1 MALFKGAGVALIT
14 PMHEDGSVNFEALKE
29 IIEEQ
34 IEKGTDAIISVGTT
48 GEAATLSVEEHVEV
62 IAYTTKVVN
71 HRIPLI
77 AGTGSN
83 CTESAVE
90 LSRQAEEVGA
100 DGLLLVTPYYNKA
113 TQKGLYQHFKTIA
126 ESVSIPSILYNVPGR
141 TGMSIEAKTM
151 AALYHDVKNIIGVK
165 DAGGDMG
172 KTLELMSLVD
182 EDFSL
187 YSGEDG
193 LILPILSAGGVG
205 VISVLSNVAPKET
218 HEICA
223 KWFAGDLDG
232 ARKEQLRAL
241 PLIHALFSEV
251 NPIPVKAAMNL
262 QGKNAGPLRLP
273 LTEIEKEHLEILKK
287 EMIRY
292 GVLK

>member
-182 EDFSL
+182 ENFSL

-273 LTEIEKEHLEILKK
+273 LTEMEKEHLEILKK

-292 GVLK
+292 GVLQ

>member
-141 TGMSIEAKTM
+141 TGMSIEAKTI

-182 EDFSL
+182 ENFSL

-292 GVLK
+292 GVLQ

>member
-14 PMHEDGSVNFEALKE
+14 PMHENGSVNFEALKE

-182 EDFSL
+182 ENFSL

-292 GVLK
+292 GVLQ

>member
-1 MALFKGAGVALIT
+1 MALFKGAGVALVT
-14 PMHEDGSVNFEALKE
+14 PMHEDGTVNFEVLEA
-29 IIEEQ
+29 IIEDQ
-34 IEKGTDAIISVGTT
+34 IAGGTDAIISVGTT
-48 GEAATLSVEEHVEV
+48 GEAATLTVEEHLEV
-62 IAYTTKVVN
+62 IRHTIKVVN
-71 HRIPLI
+71 HRIPVI

-83 CTESAVE
+83 CTRSA
-90 LSRQAEEVGA
+90 LYTSKCAEEAGA

-141 TGMSIEAKTM
+141 TGMSIEAQTM

-165 DAGGDMG
+165 DASGDVG
-172 KTLELMSLVD
+172 KTLDLMRLVD
-182 EDFSL
+182 ADFCL

-193 LILPILSAGGVG
+193 LILPLLAAGSLG

-218 HEICA
+218 HDICA
-223 KWFAGDLDG
+223 KWFAGDLEG

-241 PLIHALFSEV
+241 PLIRALFSEV

-262 QGKNAGPLRLP
+262 QGKKVGPLRLP
-273 LTEIEKEHLEILKK
+273 LTEMETEHLDSLKE

-292 GVLK
+292 GILK

>member
-34 IEKGTDAIISVGTT
+34 IQKGTDAIISVGTT

-182 EDFSL
+182 ENFSL

-223 KWFAGDLDG
+223 KWFAGDLGG

-292 GVLK
+292 GVLQ

>member
-62 IAYTTKVVN
+62 IAYTIKVVN

-126 ESVSIPSILYNVPGR
+126 ESVSIPSILYNGPGR

>member
-182 EDFSL
+182 ENFSL

-223 KWFAGDLDG
+223 KWFAGDLEY

-292 GVLK
+292 GILK

>member
-34 IEKGTDAIISVGTT
+34 IEKGSDAIISVGTT

-182 EDFSL
+182 ENFSL

-223 KWFAGDLDG
+223 KWFAGDLDV

-292 GVLK
+292 GVLQ

>member
-1 MALFKGAGVALIT
+1 MALFKGAGVALVT
-14 PMHEDGSVNFEALKE
+14 PMHEDGTVNFEVLEA
-29 IIEEQ
+29 IIEDQ
-34 IEKGTDAIISVGTT
+34 IESGTDAIISVGTT
-48 GEAATLSVEEHVEV
+48 GEAATLTVEEHLEV
-62 IAYTTKVVN
+62 IRHTIKVVN
-71 HRIPLI
+71 HRIPVI

-83 CTESAVE
+83 CTRSA
-90 LSRQAEEVGA
+90 LYTSKCAEEAGA

-165 DAGGDMG
+165 DASGDVG
-172 KTLELMSLVD
+172 KTLDLMRLVD
-182 EDFSL
+182 EDFCL

-193 LILPILSAGGVG
+193 LILPLLAAGSLG

-218 HEICA
+218 HDICA
-223 KWFAGDLDG
+223 KWFAGDLEG

-241 PLIHALFSEV
+241 PLIRALFSEV

-262 QGKNAGPLRLP
+262 QGKKVGPLRLP
-273 LTEIEKEHLEILKK
+273 LTEMETEHLGRLKE

-292 GVLK
+292 GILK

>member
-1 MALFKGAGVALIT
+1 MALFKGAGVALVT
-14 PMHEDGSVNFEALKE
+14 PMHEDGTVNFEVLEA
-29 IIEEQ
+29 IIEDQ
-34 IEKGTDAIISVGTT
+34 IAGGTDAIISVGTT
-48 GEAATLSVEEHVEV
+48 GEAATLTVEEHLEV
-62 IAYTTKVVN
+62 IRHTIKAVN
-71 HRIPLI
+71 HRIPVI

-83 CTESAVE
+83 CTRSA
-90 LSRQAEEVGA
+90 LYTSKCAEEAGA

-165 DAGGDMG
+165 DASGDVG
-172 KTLELMSLVD
+172 KTLDLMRLVD
-182 EDFSL
+182 ADFCL

-193 LILPILSAGGVG
+193 LILPLLAAGSLG

-218 HEICA
+218 HDICA
-223 KWFAGDLDG
+223 KWFAGDLEG

-241 PLIHALFSEV
+241 PLIRALFSEV

-262 QGKNAGPLRLP
+262 QGKKVGPLRLP
-273 LTEIEKEHLEILKK
+273 LTEMEKEHLDSLKE

-292 GVLK
+292 GILK

>member
-1 MALFKGAGVALIT
+1 MALFKGAGVALVT
-14 PMHEDGSVNFEALKE
+14 PMYEDGTVNFEVLEA
-29 IIEEQ
+29 IIEDQ
-34 IEKGTDAIISVGTT
+34 IAGGTDAIISVGTT
-48 GEAATLSVEEHVEV
+48 GEAATLTVEEHLEV
-62 IAYTTKVVN
+62 IRHTIKVVN
-71 HRIPLI
+71 HRIPVI

-83 CTESAVE
+83 CTRSA
-90 LSRQAEEVGA
+90 LYTSKCAEEAGA

-151 AALYHDVKNIIGVK
+151 ADLYHDVKNIIGVK
-165 DAGGDMG
+165 DASGDVG
-172 KTLELMSLVD
+172 KTLDLMRLVD
-182 EDFSL
+182 GDFCL

-193 LILPILSAGGVG
+193 LILPLLAAGSLG

-218 HEICA
+218 HDICA
-223 KWFAGDLDG
+223 KWFAGDVEG
-232 ARKEQLRAL
+232 SRKEQLRAM
-241 PLIHALFSEV
+241 PLIRALFSEV

-262 QGKNAGPLRLP
+262 QGKKVGPLRLP
-273 LTEIEKEHLEILKK
+273 LTEMEKEHLDSLKE

-292 GVLK
+292 GILK

>member
-205 VISVLSNVAPKET
+205 VISVLSNVAPRET

-273 LTEIEKEHLEILKK
+273 LTEIEKEHLDILK
-287 EMIRY
+287 EDMIRY
-292 GVLK
+292 VVLK

>member
-62 IAYTTKVVN
+62 IAYTIKVVN

-151 AALYHDVKNIIGVK
+151 AALYHDVKNSSGVK

>member
-1 MALFKGAGVALIT
+1 MALFKGAGVALVT
-14 PMHEDGSVNFEALKE
+14 PMHEDGTVNFEVLEA
-29 IIEEQ
+29 IIEDQ
-34 IEKGTDAIISVGTT
+34 IVGGTDAIISVGTT
-48 GEAATLSVEEHVEV
+48 GEAATLTVEEHLEV
-62 IAYTTKVVN
+62 IRHTIKVVN
-71 HRIPLI
+71 HRIPVI

-83 CTESAVE
+83 CTRSA
-90 LSRQAEEVGA
+90 LYTSKCAEEAGA

-165 DAGGDMG
+165 DASGDVG
-172 KTLELMSLVD
+172 KTLDLMHLVD
-182 EDFSL
+182 EDFCL

-193 LILPILSAGGVG
+193 LILPLLAAGSLG

-218 HEICA
+218 HDICA
-223 KWFAGDLDG
+223 KWFAGDVEG
-232 ARKEQLRAL
+232 SRKEQLRAM
-241 PLIHALFSEV
+241 PLIRALFSEV

-262 QGKNAGPLRLP
+262 QGKKVGPLRLP
-273 LTEIEKEHLEILKK
+273 LTEMEKEHLDSLKE

-292 GVLK
+292 GILK

>member
-182 EDFSL
+182 ENFSL

-205 VISVLSNVAPKET
+205 GISVLSNVAPKET

-223 KWFAGDLDG
+223 KWFAGDLEY

-292 GVLK
+292 GVLQ

>member
-1 MALFKGAGVALIT
+1 MVLFKGAGVALVT
-14 PMHEDGSVNFEALKE
+14 PMHEDGTVNFEVLEA
-29 IIEEQ
+29 IIEDQ
-34 IEKGTDAIISVGTT
+34 IAGGTDAIISVGTT
-48 GEAATLSVEEHVEV
+48 GEAATLTVEEHLEV
-62 IAYTTKVVN
+62 IRHTIKVVN
-71 HRIPLI
+71 HRIPVI

-83 CTESAVE
+83 CTRSA
-90 LSRQAEEVGA
+90 LYTSKCAEEAGA

-165 DAGGDMG
+165 DASGDAG
-172 KTLELMSLVD
+172 KTLDLMRLVD
-182 EDFSL
+182 EEFCL

-193 LILPILSAGGVG
+193 LILPLLAAGSLG

-218 HEICA
+218 HDICA
-223 KWFAGDLDG
+223 KWFAGDLEG

-241 PLIHALFSEV
+241 PLIRALFSEV

-262 QGKNAGPLRLP
+262 QGKKVGPLRLP
-273 LTEIEKEHLEILKK
+273 LTEMEKEHLDSLKE

-292 GVLK
+292 GILK

>member
-182 EDFSL
+182 ENFSL

-232 ARKEQLRAL
+232 ARIEQLRAL

-292 GVLK
+292 GVLQ

>member
-14 PMHEDGSVNFEALKE
+14 PMHEDGSVNFDALKE

-34 IEKGTDAIISVGTT
+34 IDKGTDAIISVGTT

-62 IAYTTKVVN
+62 IAYTIKVVN

-90 LSRQAEEVGA
+90 LSRQAEEAGA

-193 LILPILSAGGVG
+193 LILPILSAGGAG
-205 VISVLSNVAPKET
+205 VISVLSNVAPRET

-273 LTEIEKEHLEILKK
+273 LTEIEKEHLDILKK

>member
-1 MALFKGAGVALIT
+1 MALFKGAGVALVT
-14 PMHEDGSVNFEALKE
+14 PMHEDGTVNFEVLEA
-29 IIEEQ
+29 IIEDQ
-34 IEKGTDAIISVGTT
+34 IASGTDAIISVGTT
-48 GEAATLSVEEHVEV
+48 GEAATLTVEEHLEV
-62 IAYTTKVVN
+62 IRHTIKVVN
-71 HRIPLI
+71 HRIPVI

-83 CTESAVE
+83 CTRSA
-90 LSRQAEEVGA
+90 LYTSTCAEEAGA

-151 AALYHDVKNIIGVK
+151 ADLYHDVKNIIGVK
-165 DAGGDMG
+165 DASGDVG
-172 KTLELMSLVD
+172 KTLDLMRLVD
-182 EDFSL
+182 EDFCL

-193 LILPILSAGGVG
+193 LILPLLAAGSLG

-218 HEICA
+218 HDICA
-223 KWFAGDLDG
+223 KWFAGDVEG
-232 ARKEQLRAL
+232 SRKEQLRAM
-241 PLIHALFSEV
+241 PLIRALFSEV

-262 QGKNAGPLRLP
+262 QGKKVGPLRLP
-273 LTEIEKEHLEILKK
+273 LTEMEKEHSDSLKE

-292 GVLK
+292 GILK

>member
-14 PMHEDGSVNFEALKE
+14 PMHEDGSVNFDALKE

-34 IEKGTDAIISVGTT
+34 IDKGTDAIISVGTT

-62 IAYTTKVVN
+62 IAYTIKVVN

-205 VISVLSNVAPKET
+205 VISVLSNVAPRET

-273 LTEIEKEHLEILKK
+273 LTEIEKEHLDILKK

>member
-126 ESVSIPSILYNVPGR
+126 ESVSIPSILYHVPGR

-292 GVLK
+292 GVLQ

>member
-14 PMHEDGSVNFEALKE
+14 PMYEDGSVNFDALKE

-34 IEKGTDAIISVGTT
+34 IDKGTDAIISVGTT

-62 IAYTTKVVN
+62 IVYTIKVVN

-90 LSRQAEEVGA
+90 LSRQAEEAGA

-205 VISVLSNVAPKET
+205 VISVLSNVAPRET

-273 LTEIEKEHLEILKK
+273 LTEIEKEHLDILKK

>member
-1 MALFKGAGVALIT
+1 MVLFKGAGVALVT
-14 PMHEDGSVNFEALKE
+14 PMHEDGTVNFEVLEA
-29 IIEEQ
+29 IIEDQ
-34 IEKGTDAIISVGTT
+34 IAGGTDAIISVGTT
-48 GEAATLSVEEHVEV
+48 GEAATLTVEEHLEV
-62 IAYTTKVVN
+62 IRHTIKVVN
-71 HRIPLI
+71 HRIPVI

-83 CTESAVE
+83 CTRSA
-90 LSRQAEEVGA
+90 LHTSKCAEEAGA

-165 DAGGDMG
+165 DASGDVG
-172 KTLELMSLVD
+172 KTLDLMRLVD
-182 EDFSL
+182 EDFCL

-193 LILPILSAGGVG
+193 LILPLLAAGSLG

-218 HEICA
+218 HDICA
-223 KWFAGDLDG
+223 KWFAGDLEG

-241 PLIHALFSEV
+241 PLIRALFSEV

-262 QGKNAGPLRLP
+262 QGKKVGPLRLP
-273 LTEIEKEHLEILKK
+273 LTEMETEHLDSLKE

-292 GVLK
+292 GILK

>member
-126 ESVSIPSILYNVPGR
+126 ESVSIPSILYHVPGR

-273 LTEIEKEHLEILKK
+273 LTEIEKEHLEILQK

-292 GVLK
+292 GVLQ

>member
-62 IAYTTKVVN
+62 IAYTIKVVN

>member
-1 MALFKGAGVALIT
+1 MVLFKGAGVALVT
-14 PMHEDGSVNFEALKE
+14 PMHEDGTVNFEVLEA
-29 IIEEQ
+29 IIEDQ
-34 IEKGTDAIISVGTT
+34 IAGGTDAIISVGTT
-48 GEAATLSVEEHVEV
+48 GEAATLTVEEHLEV
-62 IAYTTKVVN
+62 IRHTIKVVN
-71 HRIPLI
+71 HRIPVI

-83 CTESAVE
+83 CTRSA
-90 LSRQAEEVGA
+90 LYTSKCAEEAGA

-151 AALYHDVKNIIGVK
+151 ADLYHDVKNIIGVK
-165 DAGGDMG
+165 DASGDVG
-172 KTLELMSLVD
+172 KTLDLMRLVD
-182 EDFSL
+182 GDFCL

-193 LILPILSAGGVG
+193 LILPLLAAGSLG

-218 HEICA
+218 HDICA
-223 KWFAGDLDG
+223 KWFAGDVEG
-232 ARKEQLRAL
+232 SRKEQLRAM
-241 PLIHALFSEV
+241 PLIRALFSEV

-262 QGKNAGPLRLP
+262 QGKKVGPLRLP
-273 LTEIEKEHLEILKK
+273 LTEMEKEHLDSLKE

-292 GVLK
+292 GILK

>member
-1 MALFKGAGVALIT
+1 MALFKGAGVALVT
-14 PMHEDGSVNFEALKE
+14 PMHEDGTVNFEVLEA
-29 IIEEQ
+29 IIEDQ
-34 IEKGTDAIISVGTT
+34 IVGGTDAIISVGTT
-48 GEAATLSVEEHVEV
+48 GEAATLTVEEHLEV
-62 IAYTTKVVN
+62 IRHTIKVVN
-71 HRIPLI
+71 HRIPVI

-83 CTESAVE
+83 CTRSA
-90 LSRQAEEVGA
+90 LYTSKCAEEAGA

-165 DAGGDMG
+165 DASGDVG
-172 KTLELMSLVD
+172 KTLDLMRLVD
-182 EDFSL
+182 EEFCL

-193 LILPILSAGGVG
+193 LILPLLAAGSLG

-218 HEICA
+218 HDICA
-223 KWFAGDLDG
+223 KWFAGDLEG

-241 PLIHALFSEV
+241 PLIRALFSEV

-262 QGKNAGPLRLP
+262 QGKKVGPLRLP
-273 LTEIEKEHLEILKK
+273 LTEMETEHLGRLKE

-292 GVLK
+292 GILK

>member
-62 IAYTTKVVN
+62 IAYTIKVVN

-232 ARKEQLRAL
+232 ARREQLRAL

>member
-1 MALFKGAGVALIT
+1 MALFKGAGVALVT
-14 PMHEDGSVNFEALKE
+14 PMHEDGTVNFEVLEA
-29 IIEEQ
+29 IIEDQ
-34 IEKGTDAIISVGTT
+34 IAGGTDAIISVGTT
-48 GEAATLSVEEHVEV
+48 GEAATLTVEEHLEV
-62 IAYTTKVVN
+62 IRHTIKAVN
-71 HRIPLI
+71 HRIPVI

-83 CTESAVE
+83 CTRSA
-90 LSRQAEEVGA
+90 LYTSKCAEEAGA

-165 DAGGDMG
+165 DASGDVG
-172 KTLELMSLVD
+172 KTLDLMHLVD
-182 EDFSL
+182 EDFCL

-193 LILPILSAGGVG
+193 LILPLLAAGSLG

-218 HEICA
+218 HDICA
-223 KWFAGDLDG
+223 KWFAGDLEG

-241 PLIHALFSEV
+241 PLIRALFSEV

-262 QGKNAGPLRLP
+262 QGKKVGPLRLP
-273 LTEIEKEHLEILKK
+273 LTEMETEHLDSLKE

-292 GVLK
+292 GILK

>member
-1 MALFKGAGVALIT
+1 MALFKGAGVALVT
-14 PMHEDGSVNFEALKE
+14 PMHEDGTVNFEVLEA
-29 IIEEQ
+29 IIEDQ
-34 IEKGTDAIISVGTT
+34 IAGGTDAIISVGTT
-48 GEAATLSVEEHVEV
+48 GEAATLTVEEHLEV
-62 IAYTTKVVN
+62 IRHTIKVVN
-71 HRIPLI
+71 HRIPVI

-83 CTESAVE
+83 CTRSA
-90 LSRQAEEVGA
+90 LYTSKCAEEAGA

-165 DAGGDMG
+165 DASGDVG
-172 KTLELMSLVD
+172 KTLDLMRLVD
-182 EDFSL
+182 EDFCL

-193 LILPILSAGGVG
+193 LILPLLAAGSLG

-218 HEICA
+218 HDICA
-223 KWFAGDLDG
+223 KWFAGDLEG

-241 PLIHALFSEV
+241 PLIRALFSEV

-262 QGKNAGPLRLP
+262 QGKKVGPLRLP
-273 LTEIEKEHLEILKK
+273 LTEMETEHLDSLKE

-292 GVLK
+292 GILK

>member
-1 MALFKGAGVALIT
+1 MALFKGAGVALVT
-14 PMHEDGSVNFEALKE
+14 PMHEDGTVNFEVLEA
-29 IIEEQ
+29 IIEDQ
-34 IEKGTDAIISVGTT
+34 IAAGTDAIISVGTT
-48 GEAATLSVEEHVEV
+48 GEAATLTVEEHLEV
-62 IAYTTKVVN
+62 IRHTIKVVN
-71 HRIPLI
+71 HRIPVI

-83 CTESAVE
+83 CTRSA
-90 LSRQAEEVGA
+90 LYTSKCAEEAGA

-165 DAGGDMG
+165 DASGDVG
-172 KTLELMSLVD
+172 KTLDLMHLVD
-182 EDFSL
+182 EDFCL

-193 LILPILSAGGVG
+193 LILPLLAAGSLG

-218 HEICA
+218 HDICA
-223 KWFAGDLDG
+223 KWFAGDVEG
-232 ARKEQLRAL
+232 SRKEQLRAM
-241 PLIHALFSEV
+241 PLIRALFSEV

-262 QGKNAGPLRLP
+262 QGKKVGPLRLP
-273 LTEIEKEHLEILKK
+273 LTEMEKEHLDSLKE

-292 GVLK
+292 GILK

>member
-1 MALFKGAGVALIT
+1 MALFKGAGVALVT
-14 PMHEDGSVNFEALKE
+14 PMHEDGTVNFEVLEA
-29 IIEEQ
+29 IIEDQ
-34 IEKGTDAIISVGTT
+34 IAGGTDAIISVGTT
-48 GEAATLSVEEHVEV
+48 GEAATLTVEEHLEV
-62 IAYTTKVVN
+62 IRHTIKAVN
-71 HRIPLI
+71 HRIPVI
-77 AGTGSN
+77 AGTGST
-83 CTESAVE
+83 CTKSA
-90 LSRQAEEVGA
+90 LYTSKCAEEAGA

-165 DAGGDMG
+165 DASGDVG
-172 KTLELMSLVD
+172 KTLDLMHLVD
-182 EDFSL
+182 EDFCL

-193 LILPILSAGGVG
+193 LILPLLAAGSLG

-218 HEICA
+218 HDICA
-223 KWFAGDLDG
+223 KWFAGDVEG
-232 ARKEQLRAL
+232 SRKEQLRAM
-241 PLIHALFSEV
+241 PLIRALFSEV

-262 QGKNAGPLRLP
+262 QGKKVGPLRLP
-273 LTEIEKEHLEILKK
+273 LTEMEKEHLDSLKE

-292 GVLK
+292 GILK

>member
-1 MALFKGAGVALIT
+1 M
-14 PMHEDGSVNFEALKE
+14 
-29 IIEEQ
+29 
-34 IEKGTDAIISVGTT
+34 
-48 GEAATLSVEEHVEV
+48 
-62 IAYTTKVVN
+62 
-71 HRIPLI
+71 
-77 AGTGSN
+77 
-83 CTESAVE
+83 
-90 LSRQAEEVGA
+90 
-100 DGLLLVTPYYNKA
+100 VTPYYNKA

-182 EDFSL
+182 ENFSL

-292 GVLK
+292 GVLQ

>member
-126 ESVSIPSILYNVPGR
+126 EAVSIPSILYNVPGR

-218 HEICA
+218 HKICA

-292 GVLK
+292 GVLQ

>member
-14 PMHEDGSVNFEALKE
+14 PMQEDGSVNFEALKE

-182 EDFSL
+182 ENFSL

-287 EMIRY
+287 ERIRY
-292 GVLK
+292 GVLQ

>member
-126 ESVSIPSILYNVPGR
+126 ESVSVPSILYNVPGR

-182 EDFSL
+182 ENFSL

>member
-165 DAGGDMG
+165 DARGDMG

-292 GVLK
+292 GVLQ